1 MKNNKII
8 RVLRHHT
15 LLIKYL
21 HDHLSRNQF
30 LTISGILVGL
40 TTGLVAVLLK
50 SVVHNLHVVIDAQL
64 EVFNYPYLNLFLPL
78 LGILLTVWV
87 VKVFLNGK
95 DGKGISNLLIDIA
108 QRSGIMARYKMY
120 SQVIA
125 SALTV
130 GFGGSA
136 GLEGPIAVTGGAIGS
151 NFARVY
157 KLSYRE
163 RILLIGCGAASG
175 IAAAFNA
182 PITGM
187 MFAIEVILVGAVFSD
202 FIPLIVSAVCGALI
216 SKIILDDSIL
226 LDFKSLK
233 EFDYQNV
240 FYYILLGIFSG
251 LVSVYYSR
259 STMKIEHFF
268 MHQFKWSDYS
278 KAIFGGL
285 LLALLCFIFPPLFG
299 EGYSSVKILA
309 SGDAHQIITKSLFNI
324 PQLGDWALIIF
335 VGLVFLFKSFAY
347 SFTVSA
353 GGSGGN
359 FAPSLFA
366 GAFSGYFFAAV
377 NNKLNFHTLPV
388 GNFTLVGMCGV
399 ISGVMYA
406 PLTGIFLIAEITGG
420 YNLIL
425 PLMLVSTSAYAIARI
440 FEPYSMEKKHL
451 IAQKQIFTEDYD
463 QNLLGLIKSEEI
475 IDTDFEVINSNSS
488 LGELLTLI
496 RQSSS
501 NIIVCKDNNDKY
513 VGFILFDKVRKVLLD
528 PELQQTLSVKELIS
542 KTKFQVNTSDPLV
555 EIINK
560 FEEADLWYLPAFN
573 NGDFVGFISKTRFL
587 SAYRNKLRLTLS

>member
-1 MKNNKII
+1 MQILKQ
-8 RVLRHHT
+8 HT
-15 LLIKYL
+15 LVLKYL
-21 HDHLSRNQF
+21 HDHLNRNQF
-30 LTISGILVGL
+30 LILAGILVGL
-40 TTGLVAVLLK
+40 TTGIVAVFLK
-50 SVVHNLHVVIDAQL
+50 SVVHNLHVAIDAQL

-78 LGILLTVWV
+78 MGILLTVWV
-87 VKVFLNGK
+87 VKVFLKGK

-108 QRSGIMARYKMY
+108 QRSGIMAQYKMY
-120 SQVIA
+120 SQVVA

-151 NFARVY
+151 NFARIY

-202 FIPLIVSAVCGALI
+202 FIPLIISAVCGALI
-216 SKIILDDSIL
+216 SKVILDDSIL
-226 LDFKSLK
+226 LEFKSLK
-233 EFDYQNV
+233 EFDYQNI

-268 MHQFKWSDYS
+268 KHQFKWSDYS

-285 LLALLCFIFPPLFG
+285 ILALLCFLFPPLFG

-309 SGDAHQIITKSLFNI
+309 SGSANSLLNKSFFDI

-335 VGLVFLFKSFAY
+335 VGFIFIFKSFAY
-347 SFTVSA
+347 SFTVSS

-377 NNKLNFHTLPV
+377 NNKLNYHSLPV

-406 PLTGIFLIAEITGG
+406 PLTGIFLIAEVTGG
-420 YNLIL
+420 YDLIL
-425 PLMLVSTSAYAIARI
+425 PLMLVSTSAYAIARM

-451 IAQKQIFTEDYD
+451 IAKKQIFTEDYD
-463 QNLLGLIKSEEI
+463 QNLLGLISPEEI
-475 IDTDFEVINSNSS
+475 IDNEYEVIYADSS
-488 LGELLTLI
+488 LIDLLKLI
-496 RQSSS
+496 RQSTR
-501 NIIVCKDNNDKY
+501 NIIVCKNHNEKF
-513 VGFILFDKVRKVLLD
+513 VGFILFDKVRKFLMD
-528 PELQQTLSVKELIS
+528 PELQEKLTVKELIS
-542 KTKFQVNTSDPLV
+542 KTKFEVDTSDSIV
-555 EIINK
+555 DIINK
-560 FEEADLWYLPAFN
+560 FEEADLWYLPAFE
-573 NGDFVGFISKTRFL
+573 NGEFKGFISKTRFL